1 MRGNF
6 GSELLRTT
14 RSFLRERNG
23 VSAVEFALLLPVMLT
38 LYLGGT
44 EITQAITIKRKT
56 TMVTRTIG
64 DLVAQ
69 TSTISNAQMLNLLN
83 ATSAVVAPYPVSN
96 LKIVVSSVAI
106 DAGGA
111 ARVVWSD
118 ATANATARAENSTV
132 TLPTGLNAFP
142 NTTVIWTEAS
152 YTYTPPIG
160 YVITG
165 DMNLSDKM
173 YLRPRLVNKICRDKG
188 VGTPL
193 C

>member
-1 MRGNF
+1 MYRNLN
-6 GSELLRTT
+6 SELLRTA
-14 RSFLRERNG
+14 RSFLRERHG

-56 TMVTRTIG
+56 TIVTRTIG
-64 DLVAQ
+64 DLVSQA
-69 TSTISNAQMLNLLN
+69 STISNTQMANLLG
-83 ATSAVVAPYPVSN
+83 ASSAVVAPYPKAN

-111 ARVVWSD
+111 ATIVWSD
-118 ATANATARAENSTV
+118 ATANATAHAAGASV

-142 NTTVIWTEAS
+142 NTTLIWTEAS

-160 YVITG
+160 YAITG
-165 DMNLSDKM
+165 DMNLTDKM
-173 YLRPRLVNKICRDKG
+173 YMRPRLSNSVARTAC
-188 VGTPL
+188 
-193 C
+193 